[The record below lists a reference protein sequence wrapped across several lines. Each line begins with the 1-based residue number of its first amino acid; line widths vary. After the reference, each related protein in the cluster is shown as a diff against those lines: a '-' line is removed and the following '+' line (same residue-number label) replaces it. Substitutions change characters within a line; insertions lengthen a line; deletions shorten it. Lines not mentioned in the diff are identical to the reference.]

1 MSGATMPRT
10 HNIQVTIMVAEI
22 NVEDVMNVNSSQARG
37 PEKVHPV
44 NPAKPLQDLPGEGK
58 ELPPENREVKD
69 IDEAVKELNE
79 HIRAEHREL
88 SFSVDEDSGRTVIKV
103 MDMNTNEVI
112 RQIPNEEALKFARML
127 EEGADLELINT
138 YI

>member
-1 MSGATMPRT
+1 
-10 HNIQVTIMVAEI
+10 MVAEV
-22 NVEDVMNVNSSQARG
+22 NLEDVVSIKSSQARG

-44 NPAKPLQDLPGEGK
+44 NPARQVQDLPGEGK
-58 ELPPENREVKD
+58 ELPPEKREVKD
-69 IDEAVKELNE
+69 IDDVVKGLNE

-88 SFSVDEDSGRTVIKV
+88 AFSVDEGSGRTVIKV
-103 MDMNTNEVI
+103 MDTDTQEVI

>member
-1 MSGATMPRT
+1 M
-10 HNIQVTIMVAEI
+10 VTEIKAEDAFAI
-22 NVEDVMNVNSSQARG
+22 HTSQARG

-44 NPAKPLQDLPGEGK
+44 NPAKPLQELPGEGK
-58 ELPPENREVKD
+58 ELPPETRAAKE
-69 IDEAVKELNE
+69 IDEVVQDINE
-79 HIRAEHREL
+79 HVQAARREL
-88 SFSVDEDSGRTVIKV
+88 QFSVDEDSGRTVIKV

>member
-1 MSGATMPRT
+1 
-10 HNIQVTIMVAEI
+10 MVAEI
-22 NVEDVMNVNSSQARG
+22 DSEVVFSVNTPQAHG

-44 NPAKPLQDLPGEGK
+44 NPAKPVQ
-58 ELPPENREVKD
+58 ELPDDGKKLPAENHEAREIDDAVQD
-69 IDEAVKELNE
+69 INE
-79 HIRAEHREL
+79 YIQVAHREL
-88 SFSVDEDSGRTVIKV
+88 LFSVDEDSGRTVIKV

>member
-1 MSGATMPRT
+1 M
-10 HNIQVTIMVAEI
+10 VTEI
-22 NVEDVMNVNSSQARG
+22 YSEVVFSINTPQARG

-44 NPAKPLQDLPGEGK
+44 NPAKPVQ
-58 ELPPENREVKD
+58 ELPDDGKKLPAENHEVQD
-69 IDEAVKELNE
+69 IDDAVQDINQ
-79 HIRAEHREL
+79 HIQAAHREL
-88 SFSVDEDSGRTVIKV
+88 LFSVDEDSGRTVIKV
-103 MDMNTNEVI
+103 MDMNTKEVI

>member
-1 MSGATMPRT
+1 
-10 HNIQVTIMVAEI
+10 MVAEV
-22 NVEDVMNVNSSQARG
+22 NLEDVVGVTSPQARG

-44 NPAKPLQDLPGEGK
+44 NPARPLQDLPSDGK
-58 ELPPENREVKD
+58 ELPPEKHKAQDIDDAVKD
-69 IDEAVKELNE
+69 LNE
-79 HIRAEHREL
+79 HVRAGQREL
-88 SFSVDEDSGRTVIKV
+88 LFSVDEDSGRTVIKV
-103 MDMNTNEVI
+103 MDMNTKEVI

>member
-1 MSGATMPRT
+1 
-10 HNIQVTIMVAEI
+10 MVAEI
-22 NVEDVMNVNSSQARG
+22 DSEVVFKINTSQTRG

-44 NPAKPLQDLPGEGK
+44 NPAKPLQALPGDGK
-58 ELPPENREVKD
+58 ELPPEDHDAKKIDDVVQD
-69 IDEAVKELNE
+69 INE
-79 HIRAEHREL
+79 HIQAAHREL
-88 SFSVDEDSGRTVIKV
+88 LFSVDEDSGRTVIKV
-103 MDMNTNEVI
+103 MDMNTKEVI

>member
-1 MSGATMPRT
+1 
-10 HNIQVTIMVAEI
+10 MVSEI
-22 NVEDVMNVNSSQARG
+22 DSEVVFRINTPQARG

-44 NPAKPLQDLPGEGK
+44 NAAKPVQ
-58 ELPPENREVKD
+58 ELPDDGKKLPAENREVQEIDDAVQD
-69 IDEAVKELNE
+69 INQYIQA
-79 HIRAEHREL
+79 AHREL
-88 SFSVDEDSGRTVIKV
+88 LFSVDEDSGRTVIKV
-103 MDMNTNEVI
+103 MDMNTKELI